1 LSTIPFDPIKRKA
14 TKPFDSMKES
24 KVLMPLPLRFACLYV
39 KNKAG
44 DKMKKLLVTIF
55 ALLSLSSL
63 GYSQVIIDEVDINQ
77 LEDVQYCELVGQ
89 GKFSECKNY
98 H

>member
-1 LSTIPFDPIKRKA
+1 
-14 TKPFDSMKES
+14 
-24 KVLMPLPLRFACLYV
+24 
-39 KNKAG
+39 
-44 DKMKKLLVTIF
+44 MKKLLVTIF
-55 ALLSLSSL
+55 ALLLLSSL